1 MAEQNT
7 SSRVKRSFRSFVLGG
22 TAVALVMGGAVLGTS
37 TDLMRSTPAYADPV
51 RVEGVAPFS
60 FADVVEQVR
69 PAVVSVRVRSA
80 QTVSLDEDS
89 DQLEDFFDNLPP
101 GMDRFFDNFRNRMP
115 RDSQPRRRPST
126 GLGSGFVI
134 SEDGFIVTNNHVIDE
149 NDSVEVIFDDGRE
162 FMAEVVGVDD
172 RTDLAL
178 LKIDV
183 DEELA
188 YVQFSHDD
196 PRIGDWVVAVGNPFG
211 LGGTV
216 TAGII
221 SANGRQIG
229 AGPYDDFLQID
240 AAVNRGN
247 SGGPAFNYRG
257 EVVGVNT
264 AIFSPSGGN
273 VGIAF
278 AIPASTA
285 ERVILD
291 LMDDGNVVRGWL
303 GVQIQTITDDIAAS
317 LGLDDERGALIN
329 ELTPGSPSAGH
340 LQIGDAVLSVN
351 GRAIEDSRD
360 LALRI
365 GGMGPGE
372 VANVRILRDGAF
384 MEIPVELGTLPTT
397 DKLASLVAPQGS
409 GDAEEEMPETTALA
423 SFGLS
428 LTASDNG
435 LGVTITEVDPN
446 SQAAERG
453 VQPGDVI
460 LSVGDSDVASPADVE
475 RQIAAARDAGLA
487 AVLMRVQ
494 TGDRARFVAL
504 PLSGS

>member
-7 SSRVKRSFRSFVLGG
+7 SSRMKRSVRSMVLGG
-22 TAVALVMGGAVLGTS
+22 TAVALVMGGALVGTT
-37 TDLMRSTPAYADPV
+37 TDLVRSTPAFAEPV
-51 RVEGVAPFS
+51 RVESVAPFS

-80 QTVSLDEDS
+80 QTVSLEDDL
-89 DQLEDFFDNLPP
+89 DQFDDFFENLPP
-101 GMDRFFDNFRNRMP
+101 GMERFFDNFRNRAP
-115 RDSQPRRRPST
+115 RESLPRRRQST

-134 SEDGFIVTNNHVIDE
+134 SDDGFIVTNNHVIDE
-149 NDSVEVIFDDGRE
+149 NDSVEVVFDDGRE
-162 FMAEVVGVDD
+162 FEAEVVGVDD

-178 LKIDV
+178 LKIDAG
-183 DEELA
+183 ETLT
-188 YVQFSHDD
+188 YVQFAQDN

-285 ERVILD
+285 ERIIDD
-291 LMDDGNVVRGWL
+291 LKDDGNVVRGWL
-303 GVQIQTITDDIAAS
+303 GVQIQTISDDIALS
-317 LGLDDERGALIN
+317 LGLDDERGAIIN

-340 LQIGDAVLSVN
+340 LQIGDAILSVN
-351 GRAIEDSRD
+351 GRSVEDSRD

-365 GGMGPGE
+365 GTMAPGE

-384 MEIPVELGTLPTT
+384 MEVPVELGTLPTT
-397 DKLASLVAPQGS
+397 DQLASLG
-409 GDAEEEMPETTALA
+409 GPETAEQAPEKPGPTSLDN
-423 SFGLS
+423 FGLA

-446 SQAAERG
+446 SDAAERG
-453 VQPGDVI
+453 IQPGDVI
-460 LSVGDSDVASPADVE
+460 LSVGDSDVASPSDVE
-475 RQIAAARDAGLA
+475 RQIAEAEEAGLA
-487 AVLMRVQ
+487 AVLLRVQ

-504 PLSGS
+504 PLKGS